1 MNEEILQK
9 LYDNGSK
16 FFSLPDFETFVQ
28 DMQDEEKLARFRDSM
43 SEHYDIPDLETLKK
57 DIGFSPEVVT
67 EYQVEEYDPE
77 EQDLTDRI
85 SRGEVE
91 FDEETM
97 VREDAAYN
105 KREGKSIMNIGDM
118 DVIYDKDAT
127 PFEKS
132 LAFVNKDLFERDEET
147 VVPKLNYHFND
158 YGFKF
163 EESGIMDNVTVTAPD
178 GTVEEFDIDSW
189 LIASNKK
196 ETLKLRNFLRAH
208 QKPSALNEI
217 DRKYQQSRKK
227 YFSRQAVDNDVKLIR
242 AESAD
247 LAKRQK
253 EWLDRNAKHEERM
266 QMFINAS
273 PEEMKNPLFRQQ
285 YEVELAEGRYLALEK
300 DKLTAEFGAFESNA
314 KAIDQVTGN
323 YIMMKAEDPGFLDPI
338 KGFYNKFLDG
348 ASSIVTSYL
357 VDGALDVFY
366 QLTGKVDS
374 ALGTEMTMDDEE
386 FRESF
391 IANYKKFYEKTY
403 GPVPKDADTNQQI
416 FKEWTDSLKGLMGEP
431 KKDGDE
437 IKLVSL
443 PVAGVKPPDDPNYF
457 KLPDGTYSGLDDSIY
472 DMTKGVIYE
481 MESPGIGLGQ
491 PVPVLKVYDKIDEE
505 WVEAP
510 GSMDMQKS
518 IFDKT
523 ESIVRDQDLK
533 EFKGPIKE
541 YTRDMFSALF
551 GFDDISD
558 EKLEAQMNQ
567 GGAMGVLATGW
578 YGAGESIPALLPMIY
593 AALKGKKPKFKG
605 AKGLGNRF
613 KQSLK
618 NFATDRYRQVSLLN
632 MAALQNDK
640 LMEEMENN
648 PDFEFVTE
656 NEKKMMIAPLAIVT
670 GMLET
675 MGFRHLLR
683 GTPGLATSIMKEALE
698 KMPKGAAPSM
708 FRRLVK
714 NSIDNKLTRG
724 IANSKL
730 AKFGGR
736 VLPAMAAEAETG
748 ALQEVANIGAKD
760 IYNSIKGKD
769 LFKVP
774 ELWSEAYFDQ
784 VAFSAMAEAV
794 GGFVMSTPG
803 GIINAATTNNPE
815 LVTDAMVELFDR
827 IKNDE
832 EFVNAYNTKIDL
844 EVAQGKKSKIE
855 GQKLKEQFAVLRSA
869 STDLDMADDLDA
881 AQKKKALGLIF
892 QKNQIETKMEGMD
905 KDLGSYKKL
914 ADQLA
919 DIKTQL
925 GQIGSEQVS
934 KDAALEEEQK
944 NIPIFEEEQS
954 QEDASQEQSP
964 VSEVSQEQSTTT
976 EEVVEGVPNQ
986 LQESTGETQQDSQVQ
1001 NQDET
1006 TTKEEAKV
1014 ETQEDIDAFFDENTE
1029 SNDVV
1034 SPNISRN
1041 KADEKATNRPNTNKV
1056 KQIVRSA
1063 KMAAK
1068 ALNKF
1073 FPNVRVVIHDTADL
1087 FTKTT
1092 GKQGRGY
1099 YNPNSSTI
1107 HINLQD
1113 ANFTT
1118 VPHEAFHAMFLEKIK
1133 TDPAAARVAERM
1145 VKAIDNSLPKNSEL
1159 SKRIKAFSKKYE
1171 GQQEMNEEKMAE
1183 LFGIMSSDPG
1193 QFKKLPQT
1201 TKAKIIDIIDRVF
1214 KKLFGSSPFT
1224 NAESRTDAKV
1234 IEFMETVSGKIRRGE
1249 TVTEEDVSVIEE
1261 VEQKTAP
1268 KKKEKTPTKKKSEPQ
1283 KGREQKSVNDILLET
1298 NMNVYGFFPANMS
1311 YYDQQYVLNQLPPG
1325 YTLRKSRVN
1334 QYGQGGGWMV
1344 IAPNGRMV
1352 KPKEKR
1358 QGRMQKMD
1366 KENELVSLI
1375 AMGRNQGGFTDG
1387 GIREYLMRRM
1397 KDGKREF
1404 TTSEIDAA
1412 LKVDTDLFTTMP
1424 KSFGNVDG
1432 GMLNGIKLLGKL
1444 TNFFKKKMAENK
1456 NRGKKKGTYI
1466 KPLSIE
1472 QIIEQTIEYLYTLP
1486 EYKKAGIKGS
1496 NKRTALQQ
1504 SLEAEIIKYLNPKPT
1519 KANSARIK
1527 KLNAAV
1533 RNIKFSQRNLK
1544 AVQRA
1549 LRQYIRTVLPVT
1561 MYGKKDV
1568 IEMIDKINKVNE
1580 TNFKNVVE
1588 EITDKVTTMTNNS
1601 LEQSIVDIL
1610 TRKFQTIQSGR
1621 LKGIK
1626 IDNETYKRLKSI
1638 ASEIIGVTISKNG
1651 RISYKKVKDITAKQV
1666 QDINQK
1672 LLEKIEKLSTETV
1685 NGKTVDKTLSPEE
1698 RAKVS
1703 DLQLAMSF
1711 NESLLLD
1718 QNDPIKTN
1726 ALEQVEFSLNQLE
1739 EFGRTSLQVQLLK
1752 DATGYM
1758 NRTLRVLEDMGI
1770 KLDPLAELE
1779 REGVKNITQDDIIK
1793 KFIEMK
1799 KEISVDAGRGS
1810 ETTPKGFKRLKAVV
1824 GGILKQIDLK
1834 VIGSAED
1841 LTGLM
1846 DRISLSTGEIFE
1858 GATQEIV
1865 TDQVRKATRVYKA
1878 RMMANTGI
1886 IEAKLTDLFG
1896 KKWAKM
1902 NMKNS
1907 NQTEEIV
1914 INKQKDD
1921 IIQKEIDRVTKD
1933 KSISEGERSELLS
1946 ELHEAQNK
1954 NTMLLSQNQ
1963 LLYFYTQGQDPSL
1976 EGSFETTFQPTKFK
1990 GKLSYLNQEFTNDY
2004 TSRVKQ
2010 EIETKLDNRLIDFGK
2025 FLIEEYYPA
2034 QYEHYN
2040 KTYKE
2045 IYRTDMP
2052 WNQFYAGRLYRESA
2066 EDAEGLDLM
2075 PGANNRSWITNVGS
2089 ASSKA
2094 RTENNN
2100 AIMPTDAVDAV
2111 LNYTRDMEYFAAYA
2125 VPIRNIH
2132 KIFNDSAV
2140 IDTINEQFG
2149 SDINTYINDAITKLA
2164 NKGAQSQ
2171 KQVKFINFF
2180 NTTFLLSRLGLNPT
2194 LTLKQLTSAVTY
2206 GNDIGYDNWL
2216 KMAVKSGPK
2225 GIKNDIKE
2233 ILENSVVLQ
2242 DRYGEPITRAVETYA
2257 EEKFQ
2262 KLNNDILST
2271 IGLTKNNLNSLTNI
2285 LMATTMAGDK
2295 GAILIGGLP
2304 NYRFYKQQALDRGL
2318 TEQEAIDEAIVKF
2331 ENDTLRTQQSYDLQD
2346 KDYFQTKGAFYRAF
2360 NMFLTTPK
2368 QYFRREIIGLRNYYR
2383 LAASKGKQ
2391 GKGTLWQNARSVWV
2405 YHFVMPAFFQW
2416 VSMGMPGVFRDRR
2429 EDDLKEIGISAML
2442 GNLNALFILGDAAE
2456 MIVDNITGKPWGTK
2470 APSVPVLE
2478 QIANLNRLQRSYA
2491 TVKDPQ
2497 KKAEYKFRYY
2507 NELATLVGIPA
2518 PQIARFIDNY
2528 SQLIESPTPGEALLR
2543 LFNFSDYQIKGAPKK
2558 TKRKKSPRLTNR
2570 ELKEYFPDIYRDK
2583 TEAQRDFEIEYADE
2597 IREAEQLKQEQKEM
2611 RKEYLREISE

>member
-28 DMQDEEKLARFRDSM
+28 DMQDEEKLARFRESM
-43 SEHYDIPDLETLKK
+43 SQHYDIPDLETLKK
-57 DIGFSPEVVT
+57 DIGFSPKVVT
-67 EYQVEEYDPE
+67 EYQVEEYDPLQ
-77 EQDLTDRI
+77 QDLTDKI

-97 VREDAAYN
+97 GREDAVYN
-105 KREGKSIMNIGDM
+105 KRERKSLMNIGDM
-118 DVIYDKDAT
+118 DVIYDKDASA
-127 PFEKS
+127 FERS

-163 EESGIMDNVTVTAPD
+163 EESGITDNVTVTAPD
-178 GTVEEFDIDSW
+178 GTVEDFAIDSW
-189 LIASNKK
+189 LFASNKK
-196 ETLKLRNFLRAH
+196 ESLKLRNFLRAH
-208 QKPSALNEI
+208 QRPSALNEI
-217 DRKYQQSRKK
+217 DRKYQNSRRK

-273 PEEMKNPLFRQQ
+273 PEEMKNPLFRQE
-285 YEVELAEGRYLALEK
+285 YEVELAEGRYLAIEK
-300 DKLTAEFGAFESNA
+300 DKLTAEYGAFESNA

-323 YIMMKAEDPGFLDPI
+323 YIMMKAEDPGFLDPF

-374 ALGTEMTMDDEE
+374 ALGTEMTMDEE
-386 FRESF
+386 DFREAF
-391 IANYKKFYEKTY
+391 IRNYKKFYEETY

-416 FKEWTDSLKGLMGEP
+416 FKEWTDSLKGIMGGMKP
-431 KKDGDE
+431 KVEGEGFETITTDFIPLG
-437 IKLVSL
+437 
-443 PVAGVKPPDDPNYF
+443 ATAPPDDPDYF
-457 KLPDGTYSGLDDSIY
+457 KQPDGTYSGLDDSIY
-472 DMTKGVIYE
+472 DMTKGIIYE

-510 GSMDMQKS
+510 GSMDMRKS

-533 EFKGPIKE
+533 QFKGPIKE
-541 YTRDMFSALF
+541 YTRDMFGAMF
-551 GFDDISD
+551 GFDDVSD

-567 GGAMGVLATGW
+567 GGALGVLATGW
-578 YGAGESIPALLPMIY
+578 YGAGESIPALIPMIY
-593 AALKGKKPKFKG
+593 AAMKGKKAKFTG
-605 AKGLGNRF
+605 AKGLGNKF

-640 LMEEMENN
+640 LMQEMEND

-656 NEKKMMIAPLAIVT
+656 NEKKMLIAPLAIVT

-724 IANSKL
+724 VANSKL
-730 AKFGGR
+730 GKFGNR

-748 ALQEVANIGAKD
+748 GLQEVANIGAKD

-769 LFKVP
+769 LFEVP

-803 GIINAATTNNPE
+803 GIINAATTDNNT
-815 LVTDAMVELFDR
+815 LVTDAMVELFDK
-827 IKNDE
+827 IKNDQ

-844 EVAQGKKSKIE
+844 EVAQGKRSKLE

-881 AQKKKALGLIF
+881 TQKKKALGLIF
-892 QKNQIETKMEGMD
+892 QKNEIESKMEGMD

-914 ADQLA
+914 ADKLA

-944 NIPIFEEEQS
+944 NIPIFEGEQT
-954 QEDASQEQSP
+954 QQDASQEQSP
-964 VSEVSQEQSTTT
+964 VSEVSQDESTTT
-976 EEVVEGVPNQ
+976 EEVAETVQDGV
-986 LQESTGETQQDSQVQ
+986 QESAGKGDTQTQ

-1014 ETQEDIDAFFDENTE
+1014 ETKEDIDAFFDENTE

-1034 SPNISRN
+1034 TPNISRN

-1056 KQIVRSA
+1056 KQIIRSA

-1073 FPNVRVVIHDTADL
+1073 FPNVRVVIHDNADL

-1092 GKQGRGY
+1092 GQKGKGY
-1099 YNPNSSTI
+1099 YNPNSKTI

-1118 VPHEAFHAMFLEKIK
+1118 VPHEAFHAMFMEKIK

-1145 VKAIDNSLPKNSEL
+1145 VRAIDKSLPKNSEL
-1159 SKRIKAFSKKYE
+1159 SKRIQAFSKKYAGE
-1171 GQQEMNEEKMAE
+1171 QEMNEEKMAE

-1201 TKAKIIDIIDRVF
+1201 TKAKIIDIIDRMF
-1214 KKLFGSSPFT
+1214 KKLFGASPFT

-1249 TVTEEDVSVIEE
+1249 TVTQEDVTVLEE
-1261 VEQKTAP
+1261 VEQETAP
-1268 KKKEKTPTKKKSEPQ
+1268 KKKQKTPPKKKPTQ
-1283 KGREQKSVNDILLET
+1283 RKGREQRSVNEIIEQT
-1298 NMNVYGFFPANMS
+1298 NMNIYGFYPANMS
-1311 YYDQQYVLNQLPPG
+1311 LYDQQYVLNQLPDG
-1325 YTLRKSRVN
+1325 YTFRKSRTN
-1334 QYGQGGGWMV
+1334 QYGQGGGFML
-1344 IAPNGRMV
+1344 IAPNGRRV
-1352 KPKEKR
+1352 VPKQNRK
-1358 QGRMQKMD
+1358 GRLQKMD
-1366 KENELVSLI
+1366 NENELVSLI
-1375 AMGRNQGGFTDG
+1375 AMGRHQGGFTDG

-1404 TTSEIDAA
+1404 TTAEIDAA
-1412 LKVDTDLFTTMP
+1412 LKVDTDLFTSMP

-1432 GMLNGIKLLGKL
+1432 GMLNGIKMLGKL
-1444 TNFFKKKMAENK
+1444 NAFYKKLLVRNK
-1456 NRGKKKGTYI
+1456 KLPKGKK
-1466 KPLSIE
+1466 LSTE
-1472 QIIEQTIEYLYTLP
+1472 QMVEKVIEYMYTLP
-1486 EYKKAGIKGS
+1486 LYKKAGVKNS
-1496 NKRTALQQ
+1496 KKRTALQQ
-1504 SLEAEIIKYLNPKPT
+1504 ALEAELIKYLNPKPT
-1519 KANSARIK
+1519 KANSARVK
-1527 KLNAAV
+1527 KLNAAIRNLKFSE
-1533 RNIKFSQRNLK
+1533 RNIK
-1544 AVQRA
+1544 AVQRT
-1549 LRQYIRTVLPVT
+1549 LRQYIRSVLPVT
-1561 MYGKKDV
+1561 MYGKGEV
-1568 IEMIDKINKVNE
+1568 IAMIDKINKVNKD
-1580 TNFKNVVE
+1580 NFKIVVE

-1638 ASEIIGVTISKNG
+1638 ASDIIGITIDKKG
-1651 RISYKKVKDITAKQV
+1651 KISYKKVKEITAEEV
-1666 QDINQK
+1666 QKKNQK
-1672 LLEKIEKLSTETV
+1672 LLEKIENLSTETINGEKV
-1685 NGKTVDKTLSPEE
+1685 NKTLTPEE

-1711 NESLLLD
+1711 NESLLLE

-1726 ALEQVEFSLNQLE
+1726 ALEQIEFSLNQLE
-1739 EFGRTSLQVQLLK
+1739 EFGRTALQIQLLK

-1758 NRTLRVLEDMGI
+1758 NRTLRVLEDMGVKI
-1770 KLDPLAELE
+1770 DPLAELE
-1779 REGVKNITQDDIIK
+1779 REGKENITQDDIIK

-1799 KEISVDAGRGS
+1799 KDIVVDAGRGS

-1865 TDQVRKATRVYKA
+1865 SDQVRKATRMYKA

-1886 IEAKLTDLFG
+1886 IESKMTQLFG
-1896 KKWAKM
+1896 KKWTRM

-1907 NQTEEIV
+1907 QQTEEIV
-1914 INKQKDD
+1914 INKEKDI

-1933 KSISEGERSELLS
+1933 KKLSEGERSDLLS
-1946 ELHEAQNK
+1946 ALHEAQNK

-1976 EGSFETTFQPTKFK
+1976 LGSFETTFQPTKFS

-2004 TSRVKQ
+2004 SSRVKE
-2010 EIETKLDNRLIDFGK
+2010 EIESKLDNRLIDFGK
-2025 FLIEEYYPA
+2025 FLVEEYYPS
-2034 QYEHYN
+2034 QYDHYN

-2052 WNQFYAGRLYRESA
+2052 WNQFYAGRLYRESG

-2075 PGANNRSWITNVGS
+2075 PGANNQSWITNVGS

-2094 RTENNN
+2094 RTENNS

-2132 KIFNDSAV
+2132 KIFSDGAV
-2140 IDTINEQFG
+2140 RETINEQFG

-2171 KQVKFINFF
+2171 KQVNFINFF

-2225 GIKNDIKE
+2225 GIKKDINE

-2242 DRYGEPITRAVETYA
+2242 DRYGEPITRAIETYA

-2262 KLNNDILST
+2262 KMNNEVLST
-2271 IGLTKNNLNSLTNI
+2271 IGLTKGNLNTLTNI

-2318 TEQEAIDEAIVKF
+2318 TEQEAIDEAIIKF

-2368 QYFRREIIGLRNYYR
+2368 QYFRREIIGLRNFYR
-2383 LAASKGKQ
+2383 LSASKGQQ

-2416 VSMGMPGVFRDRR
+2416 VSMGLPGVFRDRR

-2456 MIVDNITGKPWGTK
+2456 MIVDNMTGKPWGTK

-2478 QIANLNRLQRSYA
+2478 QIANLNRLQRSYS

-2518 PQIARFIDNY
+2518 PQISRFIDNY
-2528 SQLIESPTPGEALLR
+2528 SELIDSDNPGEALLR
-2543 LFNFSDYQIKGAPKK
+2543 LFNFSQYQIEGPTKKK
-2558 TKRKKSPRLTNR
+2558 TKKKKSPRLTDR
-2570 ELKEYFPDIYRDK
+2570 ELREYFPDIYKEKRDA
-2583 TEAQRDFEIEYADE
+2583 EREFEIEYADE
-2597 IREAEQLKQEQKEM
+2597 IKEAERLKEEQRKM
-2611 RKEYLREISE
+2611 REEYLKEISE

>member
-16 FFSLPDFETFVQ
+16 YFSLPDFETFVT
-28 DMQDEEKLARFRDSM
+28 DMQDEEKLSRFRDSM
-43 SEHYDIPDLETLKK
+43 AEHYDIPDLETFKT
-57 DIGFSPEVVT
+57 DIGFTPKVVKDY
-67 EYQVEEYDPE
+67 EVEEYDPE
-77 EQDLTDRI
+77 EQDLTDQI

-91 FDEETM
+91 FDTETM
-97 VREDAAYN
+97 VSEDATYN
-105 KREGKSIMNIGDM
+105 KRERMSFTNIGDM
-118 DVIYDKDAT
+118 DVIYDKNAS

-163 EESGIMDNVTVTAPD
+163 EESGIMDNVRVTAPD
-178 GTVEEFDIDSW
+178 GTVEDFDVDSW

-217 DRKYQQSRKK
+217 DRKYQNSRKK
-227 YFSRQAVDNDVKLIR
+227 YFSRQAVDNDIKLIQ

-266 QMFINAS
+266 QVFINAT
-273 PEEMKNPLFRQQ
+273 PTQMKDPLFAQEYQ
-285 YEVELAEGRYLALEK
+285 VELSEGRYLAVEK
-300 DKLTAEFGAFESNA
+300 DKLTAEYGAFDSNQ
-314 KAIDQVTGN
+314 KAIDMVTGN
-323 YIMMKAEDPGFLDPI
+323 YMLMKAENPGFLDPL
-338 KGFYNKFLDG
+338 KGFYNKMVDG
-348 ASSIVTSYL
+348 TSSIATTYL
-357 VDGALDVFY
+357 VDGALDLFY
-366 QLTGKVDS
+366 QLAGFSDDT
-374 ALGTEMTMDDEE
+374 LGTELMMSKSEY
-386 FRESF
+386 RESF
-391 IANYKKFYEKTY
+391 IKNYKKFFEEQH
-403 GPVPKDADTNQQI
+403 GPVPKDAATNQQI
-416 FKEWTDSLKGLMGEP
+416 FKEWTDSLKGLMASGGQKDQITKMLVPMTGLTAP
-431 KKDGDE
+431 K
-437 IKLVSL
+437 
-443 PVAGVKPPDDPNYF
+443 DDLNFF
-457 KLPDGTYSGLDDSIY
+457 KLPDGTYSGLDDDIY
-472 DMTKGVIYE
+472 DLTKGVIYE

-491 PVPVLKVYDKIDEE
+491 PVPVMKVYDRKEE
-505 WVEAP
+505 DWVDAP
-510 GSMDMQKS
+510 DYLGIRN

-523 ESIVRDQDLK
+523 QGIVRDQDLK
-533 EFKGPIKE
+533 EFKGPIKDI
-541 YTRDMFSALF
+541 TRDFMGSFM

-558 EKLEAQMNQ
+558 EKILAQMNQ
-567 GGAMGVLATGW
+567 GGMMGIVATGF
-578 YGAGESIPALLPMIY
+578 YGAGESLPALVPMIY
-593 AALKGKKPKFKG
+593 SAIKGKGPKFKG
-605 AKGLGNRF
+605 AKGLGPRF
-613 KQSLK
+613 KQALK

-640 LMEEMENN
+640 LMQEMEND
-648 PDFEFVTE
+648 PDFEYVTE
-656 NEKKMMIAPLAIVT
+656 NEKKMLIAPLAIVT

-698 KMPKGAAPSM
+698 KMPKGASPAI

-714 NSIDNKLTRG
+714 NSVDNKLTRG

-730 AKFGGR
+730 GKFGGR
-736 VLPAMAAEAETG
+736 VLPAMASEAETG

-769 LFKVP
+769 LFEVP

-784 VAFSAMAEAV
+784 VAFAAMAEAV
-794 GGFVMSTPG
+794 GGFVMSTPM
-803 GIINAATTNNPE
+803 GIINAAKTDNNSF
-815 LVTDAMVELFDR
+815 VSDAMVELFDK

-832 EFVNAYNTKIDL
+832 EFVNGYNTKIDL
-844 EVAQGKKSKIE
+844 EVAQGKRSKIDGE
-855 GQKLKEQFAVLRSA
+855 KAKSDFAVLRSA

-881 AQKKKALGLIF
+881 SQKKKALGLIF
-892 QKNQIETKMEGMD
+892 QKNEIETKMDGMD

-914 ADQLA
+914 ADKLA

-934 KDAALEEEQK
+934 KDSALEEEQK
-944 NIPIFEEEQS
+944 NIPIFGEQQS

-964 VSEVSQEQSTTT
+964 VSEVSQDESTTT
-976 EEVVEGVPNQ
+976 PEVDETVQDGVQKP
-986 LQESTGETQQDSQVQ
+986 TGKSDTQAQ

-1006 TTKEEAKV
+1006 TTKEKAQV
-1014 ETQEDIDAFFDENTE
+1014 ETKEDIDTFFDENTE

-1034 SPNISRN
+1034 TPNISRN
-1041 KADEKATNRPNTNKV
+1041 KADQKANNRPNTNKV
-1056 KQIVRSA
+1056 KQIIRSA
-1063 KMAAK
+1063 KLAAK

-1073 FPNVRVVIHDTADL
+1073 FPNVRVVIHDTAEL

-1092 GKQGRGY
+1092 GREGENPGF
-1099 YNPNSSTI
+1099 YNPNSKTI
-1107 HINLQD
+1107 HVNLQN

-1145 VKAIDNSLPKNSEL
+1145 VRAIDKTLPKNSAL
-1159 SKRIKAFSKKYE
+1159 SKRIQAFSKKYAGE
-1171 GQQEMNEEKMAE
+1171 QEMNEEKMAE

-1193 QFKKLPQT
+1193 QFKALPQT
-1201 TKAKIIDIIDRVF
+1201 TKAKIIDIIDRMF
-1214 KKLFGSSPFT
+1214 KKLFGASPFT

-1234 IEFMETVSGKIRRGE
+1234 LEFMETVSGKIRRGE
-1249 TVTEEDVSVIEE
+1249 TVTQEDVSVLEE
-1261 VEQKTAP
+1261 VEQETAP
-1268 KKKEKTPTKKKSEPQ
+1268 KKKQKAPSKKKPIER
-1283 KGREQKSVNDILLET
+1283 KGREQRSVNDIVNQT
-1298 NMNVYGFFPANMS
+1298 GMNIYGYFPANMS
-1311 YYDQQYVLNQLPPG
+1311 LYDQQYVLNQLPDG
-1325 YTLRKSRVN
+1325 YSFRKSRVN
-1334 QYGQGGGWMV
+1334 QAGQGGGWML
-1344 IAPNGRMV
+1344 IAPNGRRV
-1352 KPKEKR
+1352 KPKTNRK
-1358 QGRMQKMD
+1358 GRLQKMD

-1375 AMGRNQGGFTDG
+1375 AVGRHQGGFTDG
-1387 GIREYLMRRM
+1387 GIKEYLMGRM

-1404 TTSEIDAA
+1404 TTAEINAA
-1412 LKVDTDLFTTMP
+1412 LKIDTDLFTSMP
-1424 KSFGNVDG
+1424 KAFGNVDG
-1432 GMLNGIKLLGKL
+1432 GALNGFKMLGKL
-1444 TNFFKKKMAENK
+1444 NTFYRKLLVKNK
-1456 NRGKKKGTYI
+1456 NLSKSKK
-1466 KPLSIE
+1466 LSTE
-1472 QIIEQTIEYLYTLP
+1472 QMVEKVIEYMYTMPL
-1486 EYKKAGIKGS
+1486 YKKAGVK
-1496 NKRTALQQ
+1496 NTKKRTALQQ
-1504 SLEAEIIKYLNPKPT
+1504 ALEAELIKYLNPKPT

-1533 RNIKFSQRNLK
+1533 RNLNFSERNIK

-1561 MYGKKDV
+1561 MYGKSEV
-1568 IEMIDKINKVNE
+1568 IEMVDKINKVNK
-1580 TNFKNVVE
+1580 TNFKNVVQ

-1601 LEQSIVDIL
+1601 LEESVVDIL
-1610 TRKFQTIQSGR
+1610 TRKFQIIQSGR

-1626 IDNETYKRLKSI
+1626 IDNETFKRIKRI
-1638 ASEIIGVTISKNG
+1638 ASDIIGITIDKKDK
-1651 RISYKKVKDITAKQV
+1651 ISYKKVKEITAKEV
-1666 QDINQK
+1666 QKINQK
-1672 LLEKIEKLSTETV
+1672 LLEKIESLSTETID
-1685 NGKTVDKTLSPEE
+1685 GKKVDKTLTPEE

-1703 DLQLAMSF
+1703 DIQLAMSF
-1711 NESLLLD
+1711 NESLLLE

-1726 ALEQVEFSLNQLE
+1726 ALEQIEFSLNQLE
-1739 EFGRTSLQVQLLK
+1739 EFGRTSLQIQLLK

-1770 KLDPLAELE
+1770 KLDPVAELE
-1779 REGVKNITQDDIIK
+1779 REGKENITQDDIIK

-1799 KEISVDAGRGS
+1799 KEMVVDAGRGV

-1824 GGILKQIDLK
+1824 GGLLKQIDLK

-1865 TDQVRKATRVYKA
+1865 SDEVRKATRMYKA

-1886 IEAKLTDLFG
+1886 INAKMTKLFG
-1896 KKWAKM
+1896 KKWERVT
-1902 NMKNS
+1902 MKNS
-1907 NQTEEIV
+1907 QQNEELV
-1914 INKQKDD
+1914 INKQKNDV
-1921 IIQKEIDRVTKD
+1921 IQKEIDRVTKD
-1933 KSISEGERSELLS
+1933 KKMSEGEKTDLLK
-1946 ELHEAQNK
+1946 ELHKAQNK
-1954 NTMLLSQNQ
+1954 NIMAISQNQ

-1976 EGSFETTFQPTKFK
+1976 LGSFETTFQPTKFI
-1990 GKLSYLNQEFTNDY
+1990 GKLSYLNKEFTNDY
-2004 TSRVKQ
+2004 SSRIKE
-2010 EIETKLDNRLIDFGK
+2010 EIESKLDNRLIDFGK
-2025 FLIEEYYPA
+2025 FLIEEYYPS
-2034 QYEHYN
+2034 QYDHYN

-2094 RTENNN
+2094 RSENNS

-2125 VPIRNIH
+2125 VSIRNIH
-2132 KIFNDSAV
+2132 KIFSDSAV
-2140 IDTINEQFG
+2140 RETINEQFG
-2149 SDINTYINDAITKLA
+2149 GDINTYINDAITKIA

-2180 NTTFLLSRLGLNPT
+2180 NNTFLLSRLGLNPT

-2216 KMAVKSGPK
+2216 KMAVKTGPK
-2225 GIKNDIKE
+2225 GIKNDIRE
-2233 ILENSVVLQ
+2233 ILDNSVVLQ
-2242 DRYGEPITRAVETYA
+2242 DRYGEPITRAIETYA
-2257 EEKFQ
+2257 EDKYQ
-2262 KLNNDILST
+2262 KMNNEVLST
-2271 IGLTKNNLNSLTNI
+2271 IGLTKGNLNTLTNI

-2304 NYRFYKQQALDRGL
+2304 NYRFYKQKALDKGL
-2318 TEQEAIDEAIVKF
+2318 TEQEAINEAILKF
-2331 ENDTLRTQQSYDLQD
+2331 ESDTLRTQQSYDLQD
-2346 KDYFQTKGAFYRAF
+2346 KDYFQTQGAFFRAF

-2368 QYFRREIIGLRNYYR
+2368 QYFRREIIGMRNFVR
-2383 LAASKGKQ
+2383 LARSGKKQ
-2391 GKGTLWQNARSVWV
+2391 GKGSLWQNARSVWV

-2416 VSMGMPGVFRDRR
+2416 VSMGLPGVFRDRR

-2442 GNLNALFILGDAAE
+2442 GNLNALFLLGDVAE
-2456 MIVDNITGKPWGTK
+2456 MIVDNVTDKPWGSK
-2470 APSVPVLE
+2470 APSVPILE
-2478 QIANLNRLQRSYA
+2478 QIASLNRLQKSYA

-2518 PQIARFIDNY
+2518 PQISRFIDNY
-2528 SQLIESPTPGEALLR
+2528 SNLIDSDNPGEALLR
-2543 LFNFSDYQIKGAPKK
+2543 LFNFSQYAQDGPKK
-2558 TKRKKSPRLTNR
+2558 KKKKTKKSPRLTDR
-2570 ELKEYFPDIYRDK
+2570 ELREYFPDIYQEKKDA
-2583 TEAQRDFEIEYADE
+2583 ERDFNIEYADE
-2597 IREAEQLKQEQKEM
+2597 IQEAEELKAEQRRLRE
-2611 RKEYLREISE
+2611 EYLKEISE